1 MSPCLPAVYIFVLR
15 CLYPGTD
22 KHNLIGYPQLLLLE
36 EMAAVKLWAWGV
48 GWEGQGCCRST
59 PTLHP
64 PSTPLHMQPLRWEL
78 WQRFVHNWKLQ
89 FTESNYPEHDFPNIP
104 PSVGLSC
111 LYSAICFW
119 RVLLCFCLHSQSA
132 PVARSRCMAF
142 GGGFLFRELKTDEAV
157 FSVAFII
164 LRRRCHR
171 QQSGQ
176 PRSVMITVDNRRR
189 AVLCCEK
196 LLRRQK
202 PSQRC
207 TRLP

>member
-1 MSPCLPAVYIFVLR
+1 MHKVREPICFLRLPPMSPCLPAVYIFVLR

-104 PSVGLSC
+104 PAWACLAYIRPFAFEESCFAFAYTLS
-111 LYSAICFW
+111 LHRWPDHAAWPSA
-119 RVLLCFCLHSQSA
+119 VVFCSGSSKRMKQF
-132 PVARSRCMAF
+132 SR
-142 GGGFLFRELKTDEAV
+142 
-157 FSVAFII
+157 
-164 LRRRCHR
+164 
-171 QQSGQ
+171 
-176 PRSVMITVDNRRR
+176 
-189 AVLCCEK
+189 
-196 LLRRQK
+196 
-202 PSQRC
+202 
-207 TRLP
+207 